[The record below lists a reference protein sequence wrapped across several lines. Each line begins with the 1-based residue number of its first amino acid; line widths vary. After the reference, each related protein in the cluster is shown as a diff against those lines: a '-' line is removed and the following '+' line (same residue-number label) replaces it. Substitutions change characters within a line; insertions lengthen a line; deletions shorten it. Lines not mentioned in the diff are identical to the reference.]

1 MNLKDFTHKFQTM
14 KLSHTLIKE
23 LDLIEC
29 RCYIDHL
36 TSKEFLLRLFFK
48 TGRDRS
54 RTEESID
61 FHIFLEQSLFKILTV
76 VLPDNASIDQIDQ
89 LLKISKIVEE
99 HVKSAFSETASE
111 IRNLKEVYDLIDR
124 FNNRAYSTGRDLK
137 IYIADNQRIRLFVPK
152 MHPHQKP
159 REFTIA
165 IIYEHTIEDLIF
177 MMKMQ
182 IKALEFY
189 EELLYREDFAMVQFK
204 LSSKYRF
211 TIDAILKDELDRNV
225 DVRVRMIDP
234 DFVEVT
240 YSIYSKIDHSEYV
253 QISDK
258 NSQISYKVIAL
269 NDVDDG
275 HDFLITTATSQRCSL
290 KDFSKTLSDVR
301 FRLKD
306 RIIHIRPVAE

>member
-1 MNLKDFTHKFQTM
+1 MNLKDFTHKIQTM
-14 KLSHTLIKE
+14 KLSHTLIEE

-36 TSKEFLLRLFFK
+36 ASKEFLLRLFFK

-61 FHIFLEQSLFKILTV
+61 FHIFLEQSLFKSLTV

-89 LLKISKIVEE
+89 LLKISKIAEE
-99 HVKSAFSETASE
+99 HVKSVFSKNESE
-111 IRNLKEVYDLIDR
+111 IRNLKEVYDLIDE
-124 FNNRAYSTGRDLK
+124 FNNRACHDWSSLK
-137 IYIADNQRIRLFVPK
+137 IMILGKDRINLFVPK

-159 REFTIA
+159 QEFTIA
-165 IIYEHTIEDLIF
+165 VISEHTVEELVF

-189 EELLYREDFAMVQFK
+189 EEVLYREDLFDVRFE
-204 LSSKYRF
+204 LSSAYRF
-211 TIDAILKDELDRNV
+211 NIDVILNDDLARNER
-225 DVRVRMIDP
+225 VRVRMIDP

-240 YSIYSKIDHSEYV
+240 YSIDRVTSNSEYV
-253 QISDK
+253 EISDK
-258 NSQISYKVIAL
+258 NSQIVYKVSS
-269 NDVDDG
+269 NDDYEKRDYVVE
-275 HDFLITTATSQRCSL
+275 TSTSQRCSL
-290 KDFSKTLSDVR
+290 KDFCKTLSDVK

-306 RIIHIRPVAE
+306 RIIHIRPVED

>member
-1 MNLKDFTHKFQTM
+1 MNLKDFTHKIQTM
-14 KLSHTLIKE
+14 KLSHTLIEE

-36 TSKEFLLRLFFK
+36 ASKEFLLRLFFK

-61 FHIFLEQSLFKILTV
+61 FHIFLEQSLFKSLTV

-89 LLKISKIVEE
+89 LLKISKIAEE
-99 HVKSAFSETASE
+99 HVKSVFSKNESE
-111 IRNLKEVYDLIDR
+111 IRNLKEVYDLIDE
-124 FNNRAYSTGRDLK
+124 FNNRACHDWSSLK
-137 IYIADNQRIRLFVPK
+137 IMILGKDRINLFVPK

-159 REFTIA
+159 QEFTIA
-165 IIYEHTIEDLIF
+165 VISEHAVEELVF

-189 EELLYREDFAMVQFK
+189 EEVLYREDFFDVRFE
-204 LSSKYRF
+204 LSSAYRF
-211 TIDAILKDELDRNV
+211 NIDVILNDDLARNER
-225 DVRVRMIDP
+225 VRVRMIDP

-240 YSIYSKIDHSEYV
+240 YSIYSVVVNTEYV
-253 QISDK
+253 EISDK
-258 NSQISYKVIAL
+258 NSQIVYKVSS
-269 NDVDDG
+269 NDDYEKRDYVVE
-275 HDFLITTATSQRCSL
+275 TSTSQRCSL
-290 KDFSKTLSDVR
+290 KDFYKTLSDVK

-306 RIIHIRPVAE
+306 RIIHIRPVED

>member
-1 MNLKDFTHKFQTM
+1 MNLKDFTHKIQTM
-14 KLSHTLIKE
+14 KLSHTLIEE

-36 TSKEFLLRLFFK
+36 ASKEFLLRLFFK

-61 FHIFLEQSLFKILTV
+61 FHIFLEQSLFKSLTV

-89 LLKISKIVEE
+89 LLKISKIAEE
-99 HVKSAFSETASE
+99 HVKSVFSKNESE
-111 IRNLKEVYDLIDR
+111 IRNLKEVYDLIDE
-124 FNNRAYSTGRDLK
+124 FNNRACHDWSSLK
-137 IYIADNQRIRLFVPK
+137 IMILGKDRINLFVPK

-159 REFTIA
+159 QEFTIA
-165 IIYEHTIEDLIF
+165 VISEHTVEELVF

-189 EELLYREDFAMVQFK
+189 EEVLYREDFFDVRFE
-204 LSSKYRF
+204 LSSAYRF
-211 TIDAILKDELDRNV
+211 NIDVILNDDLARNER
-225 DVRVRMIDP
+225 VRVRMIDP

-240 YSIYSKIDHSEYV
+240 YSIDRVTSNSEYV
-253 QISDK
+253 EISDK
-258 NSQISYKVIAL
+258 NSQIVYKVSS
-269 NDVDDG
+269 NDDYEKRDYVVE
-275 HDFLITTATSQRCSL
+275 TSTSQRCSL
-290 KDFSKTLSDVR
+290 KDFHKTLSDVK

-306 RIIHIRPVAE
+306 RIIHIRPVED

>member
-1 MNLKDFTHKFQTM
+1 MNLKDFTHKIQTM
-14 KLSHTLIKE
+14 KLSHTLIEE

-36 TSKEFLLRLFFK
+36 ASKEFLLRLFFK

-61 FHIFLEQSLFKILTV
+61 FHIFLEQSLFKSLTV

-99 HVKSAFSETASE
+99 HVKSVFSKNESE
-111 IRNLKEVYDLIDR
+111 IRNLKEVYDLIDE
-124 FNNRAYSTGRDLK
+124 FNNRAFHDWSSLK
-137 IYIADNQRIRLFVPK
+137 IMILGKDRINLFVPK

-159 REFTIA
+159 QEFTIA
-165 IIYEHTIEDLIF
+165 VISEHTVEELVF

-189 EELLYREDFAMVQFK
+189 EEVLYREDFFNVQFE

-211 TIDAILKDELDRNV
+211 IIDVILKDDLNANER
-225 DVRVRMIDP
+225 VRVRMIDP
-234 DFVEVT
+234 DFVEIT
-240 YSIYSKIDHSEYV
+240 YSIYSVVVNTEYV
-253 QISDK
+253 EISDK
-258 NSQISYKVIAL
+258 TVRSSTEYRQILVMKNLISRSKLLHHKDAL
-269 NDVDDG
+269 
-275 HDFLITTATSQRCSL
+275 L
-290 KDFSKTLSDVR
+290 KISVKL
-301 FRLKD
+301 
-306 RIIHIRPVAE
+306 

>member
-1 MNLKDFTHKFQTM
+1 MNLKDFTHKIQTM
-14 KLSHTLIKE
+14 KLSHTLIEE

-36 TSKEFLLRLFFK
+36 ASKEFLLRLFFK

-61 FHIFLEQSLFKILTV
+61 FHIFLEQSLFKSLTV

-89 LLKISKIVEE
+89 LLKISKIAEE
-99 HVKSAFSETASE
+99 HVKSVFSKNESE
-111 IRNLKEVYDLIDR
+111 IRNLKEVYDLIDE
-124 FNNRAYSTGRDLK
+124 FNNRACHDWSSLK
-137 IYIADNQRIRLFVPK
+137 IMILGKDRINLFVPK

-159 REFTIA
+159 QEFTIA
-165 IIYEHTIEDLIF
+165 VISEHTVEELVF

-189 EELLYREDFAMVQFK
+189 EEVLYREDFFDVRFE
-204 LSSKYRF
+204 LSSAYRF
-211 TIDAILKDELDRNV
+211 NIDVILNDDLARNER
-225 DVRVRMIDP
+225 VRVRMIDP

-240 YSIYSKIDHSEYV
+240 YSIDRVTSNSEYV
-253 QISDK
+253 EISDK
-258 NSQISYKVIAL
+258 NSQIIYKVSS
-269 NDVDDG
+269 NDDYEKRDYVVE
-275 HDFLITTATSQRCSL
+275 TSTSQRCSL
-290 KDFSKTLSDVR
+290 KDFHKTLSDVK

-306 RIIHIRPVAE
+306 RIIHIRPVED

>member
-1 MNLKDFTHKFQTM
+1 MNLKDFTHKIQTM
-14 KLSHTLIKE
+14 KLSHTLIEE

-36 TSKEFLLRLFFK
+36 ASKEFLLRLFFK

-61 FHIFLEQSLFKILTV
+61 FHIFLEQSLFKSLTV

-89 LLKISKIVEE
+89 LLKISKIAEE
-99 HVKSAFSETASE
+99 HVKSVFSKNESE
-111 IRNLKEVYDLIDR
+111 IRNLKEVYDLIDE
-124 FNNRAYSTGRDLK
+124 FNNRACHDWSSLK
-137 IYIADNQRIRLFVPK
+137 IMILGKDRINLFVPK

-159 REFTIA
+159 QEFTIA
-165 IIYEHTIEDLIF
+165 VISEHTVEELVF

-189 EELLYREDFAMVQFK
+189 EEVLYREDFFNVQFE

-211 TIDAILKDELDRNV
+211 IIDVILKDDLNANER
-225 DVRVRMIDP
+225 VRVRMIDP
-234 DFVEVT
+234 DFVEIA
-240 YSIYSKIDHSEYV
+240 YSIYSVVVNTEYV
-253 QISDK
+253 EISDK
-258 NSQISYKVIAL
+258 NSQIVYRVSSNL
-269 NDVDDG
+269 GDEEL
-275 HDFLITTATSQRCSL
+275 DFQIETATSQRCSL
-290 KDFSKTLSDVR
+290 KDFCKTLSDVK

-306 RIIHIRPVAE
+306 RIIHIRPVED